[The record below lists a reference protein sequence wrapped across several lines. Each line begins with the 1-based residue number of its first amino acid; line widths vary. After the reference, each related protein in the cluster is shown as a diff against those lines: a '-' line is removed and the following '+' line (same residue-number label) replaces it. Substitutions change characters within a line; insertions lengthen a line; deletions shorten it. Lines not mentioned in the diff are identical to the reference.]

1 MYFRIFLNRNETI
14 VVTQNLKL
22 NLLFL
27 YRALF
32 LRVFVFVAKSTMVE
46 SQLHNSNFCATS
58 SARHSKIKVNG

>member
-32 LRVFVFVAKSTMVE
+32 LRVFVFVAKRTMVE
-46 SQLHNSNFCATS
+46 S
-58 SARHSKIKVNG
+58 

>member
-1 MYFRIFLNRNETI
+1 MSPRRWQVICRLGLYMYFRIFLNRNETI

-32 LRVFVFVAKSTMVE
+32 LRVFAFVAKSTMVD
-46 SQLHNSNFCATS
+46 S
-58 SARHSKIKVNG
+58 